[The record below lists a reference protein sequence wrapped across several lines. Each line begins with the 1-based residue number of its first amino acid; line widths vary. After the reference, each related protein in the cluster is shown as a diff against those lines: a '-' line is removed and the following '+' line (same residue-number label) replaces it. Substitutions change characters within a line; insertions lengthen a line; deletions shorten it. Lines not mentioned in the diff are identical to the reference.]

1 MLCSYHFNTDFFICH
16 NESHVNQHLL
26 HFRPQL
32 LRLHASKIKSMPFP
46 GWDIHLPALGF
57 DKCDIARMDLQTGPG
72 IPKSI
77 ITKLHR
83 LLNPREHG
91 VSLTVPASETVENE
105 TKPAFLTHARYYL
118 SNLTLHVPQ
127 KTRKPPPL
135 GPREGRANCRMFCR
149 LLVQFQ
155 ASLSMDRLVFSRPG
169 RVRPPAVGPRSL
181 QNKAGLGMEE
191 LDTTRE

>member
-1 MLCSYHFNTDFFICH
+1 
-16 NESHVNQHLL
+16 
-26 HFRPQL
+26 
-32 LRLHASKIKSMPFP
+32 MPFP

-83 LLNPREHG
+83 LLNPRERG
-91 VSLTVPASETVENE
+91 VSLTVSASETVENE
-105 TKPAFLTHARYYL
+105 TKPAFLTHARCYL
-118 SNLTLHVPQ
+118 PNLTLHVPQ

-149 LLVQFQ
+149 LWFNSRRRSQWI
-155 ASLSMDRLVFSRPG
+155 ASSLAGRDESAPLPSAPGAFRIRPDWGWRSWTRPG
-169 RVRPPAVGPRSL
+169 NDDFCQAFPPLSVV
-181 QNKAGLGMEE
+181 QWGMGSR
-191 LDTTRE
+191 DTSSSKCNSTVVIACGSRGYN